1 MKMQALKLMLDIL
14 GLKRLASYDILQKS
28 YATRE
33 KMFSS
38 QLFENV
44 ETISKVVTLFPAFE
58 SVVKIY
64 DNNFKDTWRCLVEMK
79 RVLSDEH
86 EIVC

>member
-1 MKMQALKLMLDIL
+1 
-14 GLKRLASYDILQKS
+14 
-28 YATRE
+28 
-33 KMFSS
+33 MFSS

-44 ETISKVVTLFPAFE
+44 ETISKVVTLFPAFG

-64 DNNFKDTWRCLVEMK
+64 DNNFKDTWKCLDEMK